1 MLRNPDIVGHAD
13 QIAQL
18 QADLA
23 AGNVAHAYLFSGS
36 RHLGKMTVA
45 RWFTLQLLCDGVA
58 PESHEQVSG
67 QVVRLVHPDLLVLDQ
82 LWMEGTCE
90 DWEVI
95 ARSSNASQQER
106 AKNGAKTDTIGIDD
120 VRALQ
125 ERLYETGTSKWRCC
139 IIRSIERMQDPAA
152 SAFLKIL
159 EEPPPGL
166 VFLLTTQAFPSLL
179 PTIISRSRVLHF
191 HHLPSRDIAG
201 LLGEMAEDDIH
212 FILHLAQGVPG
223 IAFQLKESP
232 DALRTQRLMHSKAQ
246 SFWQSKSL
254 RERMQLLTPVHERG
268 EEAQLF
274 LTHLALAL
282 REQMPKVP
290 ITQSHALTDL
300 IRGLGTNAHRQLI
313 AQRFALQVTSR

>member
-1 MLRNPDIVGHAD
+1 MPRIPSIVGHAD

-18 QADLA
+18 QVDLA

-36 RHLGKMTVA
+36 RHLGKMTTA
-45 RWFTLQLLCDGVA
+45 RWFALQLLCDGVA
-58 PESHEQVSG
+58 PELHEQVSG
-67 QVVRLVHPDLLVLDQ
+67 QVERLVHPDLLVLDQ

-95 ARSSNASQQER
+95 ARSSNAPQQER
-106 AKNGAKTDTIGIDD
+106 AKNGVKTDTISIDD

-152 SAFLKIL
+152 NAFLKIL
-159 EEPPPGL
+159 EEPPLGL

-179 PTIISRSRVLHF
+179 PTVISRSRVLHF
-191 HHLPSRDIAG
+191 HRLPSRDIAE
-201 LLGEMAEDDIH
+201 LLGGMTEDDVH

-223 IAFQLKESP
+223 IALQLKESP
-232 DALRTQRLMHSKAQ
+232 DALRAQRLMHSKAQ
-246 SFWQSKSL
+246 SFWRSKSL
-254 RERMQLLTPVHERG
+254 RERMQLLAPVHERG

-274 LTHLALAL
+274 LMHLALTL
-282 REQMPKVP
+282 REQMPKAP
-290 ITQSHALTDL
+290 MMYSHALTDL

-313 AQRFALQVTSR
+313 AQRFALQVTV